1 MLEAATI
8 QLVRFSG
15 HESFP
20 LRFAWLAKAVRACS
34 ETAHQD
40 VFVRDDAVV
49 TLGVGKNMVRSMRHW
64 ALRSGMIQPADDSKR
79 GGRYEP
85 SPLGQYLFGFDGVDP
100 YLEDPAT
107 TWLVHWGLCSDA
119 NESPTTWF
127 YLFNLLREQSFTVPE
142 AVECLLRFAEPA
154 SGKRANRNTVERDMH
169 CFVRTYS
176 RYEPDRKISREET
189 FDSPLSELN
198 LIRQAHESDR
208 ILIERSERPTLPPA
222 VFAYALLEYWRR
234 QDTAA
239 HTLSFEQ
246 IAYGPGGPGQVF
258 KLSENS
264 VVDLLDA
271 IPATTGGAVSFD
283 STSGL
288 RQVLRHKLVPDQL
301 SVLARHYGDHAA
313 AGVNSAAK

>member
-1 MLEAATI
+1 MLEPATI
-8 QLVRFSG
+8 QSVRFSG

-20 LRFAWLAKAVRACS
+20 LRFSWLAKAVRACS
-34 ETAHQD
+34 ETHQQD

-49 TLGVGKNMVRSMRHW
+49 MLGVGKNMVRSMRHW

-85 SPLGQYLFGFDGVDP
+85 TDLGWYLFGHDGVDP

-107 TWLVHWGLCSDA
+107 TWLVHWGLCS
-119 NESPTTWF
+119 NPEVSPTTWYF
-127 YLFNLLREQSFTVPE
+127 LLSLLREQSFTIHESVE
-142 AVECLLRFAEPA
+142 ALLRFAEPA
-154 SGKRANRNTVERDMH
+154 GGKPANRNTVERDVH

-176 RYEPDRKISREET
+176 RYEPDRKISREEA

-222 VFAYALLEYWRR
+222 VFAFALLDFWNR
-234 QDTAA
+234 QGTEG

-246 IAYGPGGPGQVF
+246 VAYGPGGPGQVF
-258 KLSENS
+258 KLSENA
-264 VVDLLDA
+264 VVDLLDRL
-271 IPATTGGAVSFD
+271 PDATRGAVAFD
-283 STSGL
+283 STAGL
-288 RQVLRHKLVPDQL
+288 RQVLKHKRLPQGL
-301 SVLARHYGDHAA
+301 AVLTQHYGAHAA
-313 AGVNSAAK
+313 MEVRSDAE